1 MGLWVD
7 VGMRLGLW
15 NTGTAKLKND
25 LAALKNEVNKPA
37 GGIGSLIANLRGVA
51 GPAALATAAVSL
63 FTAAIRRGSDIADQ
77 ASQIESTTDFVQ
89 RYGDA
94 LSESGVKQEE
104 FVRGVAQMI
113 DNLTKAKQGGE
124 AGQAIEKMFRDLG
137 VTWDDIRK
145 KSPEDIFKAIVRNG
159 KDVPDALSKF
169 KDIFGKPG
177 VKLFGAS
184 GQEVDQ
190 LAKQIEVMTDDQ
202 VKLLDSIGD
211 AWTRMWHKALTG
223 AATLIGAVKDTLNPT
238 EFQSNT
244 VDLTRRSAPK
254 APSLFGY
261 PEGYKPPGTEPV
273 APKPVIN
280 KDYAEKIAKID
291 EDAANS
297 RLTIEQQ
304 ILKLKTEEARL
315 LAEGRTGDAVEAHKK
330 LVGLESQ
337 QLKANLQGPIVD
349 SLRAIGAGFGVSASS
364 SVADKTLSENEK
376 QTKLLEG
383 FKDYLKYLENLKGGV
398 TAKFG

>member
-25 LAALKNEVNKPA
+25 LATLKNEVNKPA
-37 GGIGSLIANLRGVA
+37 GGIGNLIASLKGMI
-51 GPAALATAAVSL
+51 GPASLAAAAVGI
-63 FTAAIRRGSDIADQ
+63 FTAAIRRGGDIADQ
-77 ASQIESTTDFVQ
+77 ANQIESTTDFVQ

-113 DNLTKAKQGGE
+113 DNLTKAKDGGE
-124 AGQAIEKMFRDLG
+124 AGQAIEKTFRDLG

-145 KSPEDIFKAIVRNG
+145 KSPEDIFKEILRNG

-177 VKLFGAS
+177 VKLFGAA
-184 GQEVDQ
+184 GQELDQ
-190 LAKQIEVMTDDQ
+190 LTKQIEVMTDDE

-223 AATLIGAVKDTLNPT
+223 AATLIGAVKETLNPT
-238 EFQSNT
+238 AYESHT

-254 APSLFGY
+254 ARSRFGY
-261 PEGYKPPGTEPV
+261 ADESQPRSEQA

-291 EDAANS
+291 KDAANA

-330 LVGLESQ
+330 LVALESQ
-337 QLKANLQGPIVD
+337 QQKANLQGPIVD

-383 FKDYLKYLENLKGGV
+383 FKEYLKYLENLRGGV